1 MRIVR
6 TALIIVFILSLGTFG
21 ISELL
26 EMQNQDTTLP
36 EITSDREVLEIS
48 CDYTEEDLLAGLS
61 AYDETDGDLTSQII
75 PGSFSRFIEDGVCNL
90 TYVVFDSDQKSTVY
104 RLSLAKIYPVSA
116 PCFCRTGRQL
126 YRGYEP
132 AGSRGYAGRRPGR
145 LDCSDRYRR

>member
-75 PGSFSRFIEDGVCNL
+75 PDPFPGLSKTASA
-90 TYVVFDSDQKSTVY
+90 TSHM
-104 RLSLAKIYPVSA
+104 LSLIRRIS
-116 PCFCRTGRQL
+116 QL
-126 YRGYEP
+126 R
-132 AGSRGYAGRRPGR
+132 
-145 LDCSDRYRR
+145 